1 MMSHR
6 EREIDEILEKRL
18 TGFEKKGQAMEGLNE
33 ENETLKRE
41 LEEVREVLKQ
51 QEAIIMELY
60 AQSKH
65 K

>member
-1 MMSHR
+1 MA
-6 EREIDEILEKRL
+6 
-18 TGFEKKGQAMEGLNE
+18 GFEKKEQAMEGLKE

-41 LEEVREVLKQ
+41 LEKVREVLKQ

-60 AQSKH
+60 AQSKN